1 MPRLATL
8 LLLTVLAAQVT
19 ADEMPDSRTVLGP
32 GNALLADGANALLAG
47 DAEAGVR
54 LTLAGLKLPATE
66 RDRRA
71 AWSNLCAGYVMLD
84 RLDEALPWCNR
95 AVAAGGSWRAYSN
108 RALLHVRAGRYEAAA
123 ADIAEADEL
132 VSERPRKLREV
143 NALLLD
149 KTHPVRP
156 RVSVD
161 DRRDR
166 TDDDGVR

>member
-1 MPRLATL
+1 MPRLVML
-8 LLLTVLAAQVT
+8 LLLTVPGGVGMT
-19 ADEMPDSRTVLGP
+19 NEMPDSRTVLGP
-32 GNALLADGANALLAG
+32 GNVLLADGANALLAG

-54 LTLAGLKLPATE
+54 LTLAGLELPATD

-84 RLDEALPWCNR
+84 QLDDALPWCNR

-108 RALLHVRAGRYEAAA
+108 RALLHVRAGRYDAAA
-123 ADIAEADEL
+123 ADIAQADEL
-132 VSERPRKLREV
+132 VAERPRKLREV

-156 RVSVD
+156 RIIVD
-161 DRRDR
+161 DRRNR
-166 TDDDGVR
+166 GDDGMQ

>member
-1 MPRLATL
+1 MPRLASFV
-8 LLLTVLAAQVT
+8 LLTMLAGVGVAN
-19 ADEMPDSRTVLGP
+19 EMPDSRTVLGP
-32 GNALLADGANALLAG
+32 GNALLADGAKALLAG
-47 DAEAGVR
+47 DAEVGVR
-54 LTLAGLKLPATE
+54 LTLAGLDLPATD

-84 RLDEALPWCNR
+84 QLDDALPWCNR

-108 RALLHVRAGRYEAAA
+108 RALLHVRAGRYDAAA

-132 VSERPRKLREV
+132 VADRPRKLREV

-156 RVSVD
+156 RVSID
-161 DRRDR
+161 DRRKR

>member
-1 MPRLATL
+1 MPRLAML
-8 LLLTVLAAQVT
+8 LLLTVLGGAGMT
-19 ADEMPDSRTVLGP
+19 DEMPDSRTVLGP
-32 GNALLADGANALLAG
+32 GNALLADGAKALMAG

-54 LTLAGLKLPATE
+54 LTLAGLELPATE

-71 AWSNLCAGYVMLD
+71 GWSNLCAGYVMLD
-84 RLDEALPWCNR
+84 RLDDALPWCNR
-95 AVAAGGSWRAYSN
+95 AVEAGGSWRAFSN
-108 RALLHVRAGRYEAAA
+108 RALLHVRAGRYDAAA
-123 ADIAEADEL
+123 ADIARADEL

-161 DRRDR
+161 DRRNR
-166 TDDDGVR
+166 TDDGAR